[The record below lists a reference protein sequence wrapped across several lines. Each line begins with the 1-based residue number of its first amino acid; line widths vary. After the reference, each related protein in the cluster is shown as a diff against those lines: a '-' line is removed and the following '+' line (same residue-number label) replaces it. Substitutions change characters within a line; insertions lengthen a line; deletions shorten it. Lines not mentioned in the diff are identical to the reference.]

1 MLSGHFPLSLQVK
14 ANGTGNQASK
24 DGCTPTE
31 MARFSTCQTSSRTTT
46 VLGIPAATSAP
57 AAASATSSP
66 PGPWQA
72 PWSSGTPL
80 PRRSHPGCRWLRWL
94 RRRPWP
100 QVEWLTNWR
109 CRFLTKDI
117 NRELRKSRHPSPFEL
132 TLARNI
138 CSPVIWTDRR
148 PLGGRPTLV
157 PGHSFAAN
165 VSERVCRCAQHLATF
180 TNFGDLPTSSY

>member
-31 MARFSTCQTSSRTTT
+31 MARFSTCSRTTT

-57 AAASATSSP
+57 AAASATTSP

-94 RRRPWP
+94 RRRPWL

-138 CSPVIWTDRR
+138 CSPVILTDRR
-148 PLGGRPTLV
+148 PLGGKPTLV

-165 VSERVCRCAQHLATF
+165 VSERVCRCAQHLATS
-180 TNFGDLPTSSY
+180 TSFGDLPTSSY

>member
-24 DGCTPTE
+24 DGRTPTE

-46 VLGIPAATSAP
+46 VL
-57 AAASATSSP
+57 AS
-66 PGPWQA
+66 
-72 PWSSGTPL
+72 PL
-80 PRRSHPGCRWLRWL
+80 QHLHQPQQVQRPVLQGHGRHHGLPELLFPDEAILDADGCDGCDGSHGHR
-94 RRRPWP
+94 
-100 QVEWLTNWR
+100 LTNWR

-165 VSERVCRCAQHLATF
+165 VSERVCRCAQHLATS